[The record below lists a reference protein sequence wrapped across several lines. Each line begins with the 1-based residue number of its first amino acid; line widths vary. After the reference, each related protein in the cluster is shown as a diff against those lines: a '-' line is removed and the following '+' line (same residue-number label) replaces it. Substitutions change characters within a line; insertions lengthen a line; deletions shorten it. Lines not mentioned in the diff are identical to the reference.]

1 MTVIFSDDF
10 ASSLN
15 TTNWLDNAAPA
26 VWSTSSGEVTCSTA
40 NFRALQTTTS
50 AHAAIAD
57 CKVKAKIASTVATFE
72 GAVIARS
79 NISGAISDSGNAYI
93 LHFFTSDDV
102 RLLRRV
108 GGVNSSIATRT
119 QAFADG
125 DTFALEVT
133 GIGATVTLKIFHNDV
148 QLGADVSDAAGS
160 RIVAAGQTGLVV
172 FGTGVFMDD
181 FEVDD
186 LIDPGTFIDAGLDTL
201 AIAEQAAQVRLAKAI
216 AAGVDALAISE
227 LAASVNLGASIGAGV
242 DTLTIQEFQAL
253 LALQTPGYD
262 IAKMFR
268 YPSPLLRM

>member
-1 MTVIFSDDF
+1 MTVIFLDDF
-10 ASSLN
+10 AGALN
-15 TTNWLDNAAPA
+15 ATNWLDEAAPP
-26 VWSTSSGEVTCSTA
+26 VWSTSGGEVTCSTA
-40 NFRALQTTTS
+40 NFRALKTTTS

-57 CKVKAKIASTVATFE
+57 VQVKVKIASTAATFE
-72 GAVIARS
+72 GAVLARS
-79 NISGAISDSGNAYI
+79 NISGAISDTGNAYI

-108 GGVNSSIATRT
+108 NGVNNQIATRT

-125 DTFALEVT
+125 DTFALRVT
-133 GIGATVTLKIFHNDV
+133 GVGATVTLKIIHNDV

-186 LIDPGTFIDAGLDTL
+186 LIEPGTFIDAGIDTL

-216 AAGVDALAISE
+216 AAGVDAMVISE
-227 LAASVNLGASIGAGV
+227 LAASINLGASIGAGV
-242 DTLTIQEFQAL
+242 DTLQIQEFQAL
-253 LALQTPGYD
+253 LALQTRGYD